1 MLACFPSL
9 RLAWS
14 SKGEMR
20 QGMTRMNLDEPQ
32 REQVRQWI
40 DEGLQPAEIQ
50 NKLAEQFGIR
60 LTYMEVRFLLDD
72 LKVQI
77 KDRETADPA
86 VLGGAETAR
95 ATAMPGASGEQASDQ
110 APGAPGVSVTLDQV
124 TRAGAVV
131 SGRVRFSDGKS
142 AEWHLDQMGR
152 LGLVP
157 QEPGYRPTQ
166 EDVALFQAELQSALA
181 RIGY

>member
-1 MLACFPSL
+1 MG
-9 RLAWS
+9 RHG
-14 SKGEMR
+14 K
-20 QGMTRMNLDEPQ
+20 TRMNLDEPQ

-40 DEGLQPAEIQ
+40 DDGLQPAQIQ
-50 NKLAEQFGIR
+50 KNLAEQFGVR

-77 KDRETADPA
+77 KDREQFGPA
-86 VLGGAETAR
+86 VVGQSEPERDLASLEAADKAIDQGPGGGA
-95 ATAMPGASGEQASDQ
+95 
-110 APGAPGVSVTLDQV
+110 VSVTLDQV

-142 AEWHLDQMGR
+142 ADWHLDQMGR
-152 LGLVP
+152 LGLAP

-166 EDVALFQAELQSALA
+166 EDVALFQTELQSALA
-181 RIGY
+181 RLGY